1 MPMSPGMHER
11 LRTMLALSLALAMA
25 SLTTVGSM
33 NPAIARPEIAPRTI
47 GLAGVWQP
55 PPGTTWQWQLV
66 GAVDPDALAVEMV
79 DLDLFDARPGQVN
92 DGVIDRLHANGIVA
106 ICYVDT
112 GAWESYRPDAGRF
125 PRSVIG
131 RKTYASNGDP
141 WVGERWLDIRRRSWS
156 KFAYLM
162 WRRLDLAVRL
172 GCDGVEPDQNNPWG
186 NAPGFPITKA
196 DQEAWYLKV
205 AKEAHRR
212 GLSVGMKNGVETVNA
227 RTVAAF
233 DWALNEECFQYVEC
247 GRMMPFVRAGKAV
260 FQTEY
265 VGDPAA
271 FCPKALAR
279 SFSTLKKHLGL
290 GAWRVAC

>member
-1 MPMSPGMHER
+1 MR
-11 LRTMLALSLALAMA
+11 NRTRTMLALALTSLIA
-25 SLTTVGSM
+25 VGIVS
-33 NPAIARPEIAPRTI
+33 PAAARPEVAPRTI
-47 GLAGVWQP
+47 ALGGVWQP
-55 PPGTTWQWQLV
+55 APGTTWQWQLV
-66 GAVDPDALAVEMV
+66 GVVHPDALAVEMV

-92 DGVIDRLHANGIVA
+92 EGVIGRLHANGIVT

-112 GAWESYRPDAGRF
+112 GAWESYRPDAEKF

-131 RKTYASNGDP
+131 RKTYASNGNP
-141 WVGERWLDIRRRSWS
+141 WVGERWLDIRKRSWP

-162 WRRLDLAVRL
+162 WRRLDLAARL
-172 GCDGVEPDQNNPWG
+172 GCDGIEPDQNNSWG

-196 DQEAWYLKV
+196 DQETWYLKV

-212 GLSVGMKNGVETVNA
+212 GLSVGMKNGVETVNP

-247 GRMMPFVRAGKAV
+247 GRMMPFIRAGKAV
-260 FQTEY
+260 FQAEY
-265 VGDPAA
+265 VGDLAT
-271 FCPKALAR
+271 FCPRALAR

-290 GAWRVAC
+290 GAWRIAC